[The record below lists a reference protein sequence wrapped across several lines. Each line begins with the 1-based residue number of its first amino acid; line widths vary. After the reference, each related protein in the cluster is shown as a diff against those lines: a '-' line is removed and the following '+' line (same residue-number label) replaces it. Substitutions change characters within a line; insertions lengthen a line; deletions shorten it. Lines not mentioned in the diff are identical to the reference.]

1 MQQISQNLYVVN
13 PQDQQWDGTLD
24 GCIKI
29 YLSGSVDLGNNMGW
43 QEKFINGLA
52 KITDPV
58 NGDPRFKTKSYC
70 VFNPKIPI
78 KNPNPTLDN
87 QEFCTKFRWE
97 CQMMANSD
105 IVFCNF
111 MKKSKSPSAIYGLL
125 LNAQAAGKTI
135 VRCPL
140 EYMGYPTVKL
150 LTESYQIP
158 ILGDT
163 GNVIN
168 VMELAYQ
175 RCQKFQETNEY
186 GLGE

>member
-1 MQQISQNLYVVN
+1 MQQISQNLYVVG
-13 PQDQQWDGTLD
+13 PQDQWDGSLD

-29 YLSGSVDLGNNMGW
+29 YLSGTVELGGQQLGW
-43 QEKFINGLA
+43 QEKFINGLT

-70 VFNPKIPI
+70 VFNPKMPI
-78 KNPNPTLDN
+78 TNPTAALN
-87 QEFCTKFRWE
+87 NPEFCNKFRWE
-97 CQMMANSD
+97 CQGMAMAD

-140 EYMGYPTVKL
+140 EYQGYPVVKL
-150 LTESYQIP
+150 LSESYQIP
-158 ILGDT
+158 LLGDT

-175 RCQKFQETNEY
+175 RSPKFQENNEF